1 MSMRLPNFD
10 YTKPF
15 YYMVTLQKE
24 AGVSAFS
31 RVVEDASKGYLEET
45 RITPIFRQVI
55 ETFHHQVRCLEPIRP
70 YVIMSDHLHLM
81 LKLREVENPLSL
93 PRIVWM
99 LKRALEK
106 AVNAYCAMSSQ
117 MCEASL
123 ILGCAGNHENLH
135 LFKEEWHDWIVMK
148 AGQLDTFWK
157 YIEEN
162 PKRRWVRL
170 QGARYFQKVKE
181 ITFLGCKWY
190 AYGNAALLTEPI
202 LEAFQCSRLWKEG
215 DEQWNQ
221 AMARAIRL
229 GPGGVGISTFMSSCE
244 KACGRAIGK
253 AGGAWIVLS
262 PEGFGERWHP
272 SRRLEPFC
280 AAGRMLFLSL
290 YPAMTRQ
297 PTKKELYERCH
308 EMGDIVKAK
317 MGAVSAA
324 PC

>member
-1 MSMRLPNFD
+1 MSTRLPNFD

-15 YYMVTLQKE
+15 HYMVTLRKE
-24 AGVSAFS
+24 EGVPEWS
-31 RVVEDASKGYLEET
+31 RVVGDSAKGYLEDT
-45 RITPIFRQVI
+45 SLTPLLRQVI
-55 ETFHHQVRCLEPIRP
+55 ETFHLQVRCIKPIRP
-70 YVIMSDHLHLM
+70 YVIMPDHLHLM
-81 LKLREVENPLSL
+81 LKLRAVEKALSL

-106 AVNAYCAMSSQ
+106 AVEAHR
-117 MCEASL
+117 ASL
-123 ILGCAGNHENLH
+123 CQLCQSGLPLDHVSNRENVH

-148 AGQLDTFWK
+148 TGQLDTFWK

-170 QGARYFQKVKE
+170 QSARYFQKVKE
-181 ITFLGCKWY
+181 VTFLGRKWY
-190 AYGNAALLTEPI
+190 AYGNVALLEAPMI
-202 LEAFQCSRLWKEG
+202 EAFQCSRSWKEG

-221 AMARAIRL
+221 ALARAVRL
-229 GPGGVGISTFMSSCE
+229 GPGGVGISTFMSPCE
-244 KACGRAIGK
+244 KACGRALGK

-290 YPAMTRQ
+290 YPAMARQ

-308 EMGDIVKAK
+308 EMGDVVKEK
-317 MGAVSAA
+317 MGAVSAE